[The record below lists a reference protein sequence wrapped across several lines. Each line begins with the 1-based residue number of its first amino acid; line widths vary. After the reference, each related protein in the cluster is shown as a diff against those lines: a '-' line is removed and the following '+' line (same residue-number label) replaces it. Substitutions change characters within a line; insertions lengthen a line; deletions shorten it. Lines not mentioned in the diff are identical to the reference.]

1 MDLLCESQKLLY
13 VSIILKRKLSNME
26 EKCNLQWDLISTYY
40 SPKMFGKKSF
50 LRIPNILENLLL
62 KRTFQEIDFF
72 SQEKVKISG
81 FQFLNNWH
89 GSFTSY
95 LQMLKWKYWILKFSA
110 WWKEWDTSNF
120 EMCYH
125 RQRVTFWIYFEIL

>member
-1 MDLLCESQKLLY
+1 
-13 VSIILKRKLSNME
+13 ME

-72 SQEKVKISG
+72 PKK
-81 FQFLNNWH
+81 
-89 GSFTSY
+89 
-95 LQMLKWKYWILKFSA
+95 KLKFQDFSFLITGMDHLRHIF
-110 WWKEWDTSNF
+110 KCLSESI
-120 EMCYH
+120 EY
-125 RQRVTFWIYFEIL
+125 

>member
-1 MDLLCESQKLLY
+1 MDLICESQKLLC

-62 KRTFQEIDFF
+62 KRTFQEI
-72 SQEKVKISG
+72 
-81 FQFLNNWH
+81 
-89 GSFTSY
+89 
-95 LQMLKWKYWILKFSA
+95 WI
-110 WWKEWDTSNF
+110 
-120 EMCYH
+120 
-125 RQRVTFWIYFEIL
+125 IYVITGMDHLRHIFKCLRESIEY

>member
-1 MDLLCESQKLLY
+1 MDLICESQKLLY

-62 KRTFQEIDFF
+62 KRTFQEI
-72 SQEKVKISG
+72 
-81 FQFLNNWH
+81 
-89 GSFTSY
+89 
-95 LQMLKWKYWILKFSA
+95 WI
-110 WWKEWDTSNF
+110 
-120 EMCYH
+120 
-125 RQRVTFWIYFEIL
+125 IYVITGMDHLRYIFKCLRESIEY